1 MLLRLCAV
9 AIACATLLLSGG
21 TSANAAD
28 DLKLLFLGDK
38 GSHRPAERAAQ
49 LIPVL
54 AERSIAVR
62 YTDNVQELTLD
73 NLRKFDGLIIF
84 ANTTEI
90 SREQESAL
98 LEYVAEGGAFI
109 PLHCASFCFLNSPAY
124 IDLVGAQFSKHGGEV
139 FATEI
144 VEPNHPIMQGF
155 GGFQSWDETYVH
167 TKHNPR
173 NRTVL
178 EVRKQGAQ
186 ADGQQ
191 AEPWTW
197 VRTQGKGRVFY
208 TAWGH
213 DARTW
218 SNPGFQN
225 LVERGIR
232 WACDQDLSVVKP
244 FVDHSLFP
252 LPSMTALRTDVAP
265 FEYDEVGPKIP
276 NYVPSNRWG
285 TMGDNLSKMQKPLP
299 PDESIKHFVTPQN
312 FHLELFVSEP
322 ELGGKPI
329 AMNWDH
335 RGRLWL
341 CETVDYPNELKDAAE
356 GRDRI
361 RICEDTNGDGRADK
375 FSIFAEQLSIP
386 SSIEFYRDGII
397 VQAGV
402 ETLFLRDKN
411 GDDKADERV
420 TLINGWA
427 MGDTHGGVSN
437 FQYGLDNRYWAM
449 QGYNDSHP
457 EYAGGKHPGFRQGPF
472 NFTMKREQPEVI
484 DVEFVRSTSNNS
496 WGLGTTEEGLIFAS
510 TANRAPSYFVP
521 IPNRY
526 YERVKG
532 WTPNLMADAIFDT
545 HLFRPITDKIRQVD
559 HHGGYTAGAGHA
571 FYTARAY
578 PQAWWNRIAFVCG
591 PTGHLV
597 GSFLVSPKGASFSD
611 TSPFN
616 LLASDDEWSAPIMA
630 EVGPD
635 GQVWVIDWYNYI
647 VQHNPTPQGF
657 KTGKGNAYESDLRD
671 KSRGRIYRVVYD
683 KAEAA
688 STQSPKL
695 SADEPGELVAALKHS
710 NRLWRRHAQR
720 LLVER
725 GQADVVPGLVKL
737 VEDPSVDAIGLSV
750 GAIHALW
757 TLKGLG
763 ALDAP
768 AAPGFAA
775 AVTALKHPSSGVRRN
790 AALVLPSAK
799 ESIAALQQADLITD
813 REPQVRLAVLM
824 ALADMP
830 EDAAAGKLLATAA
843 RDDSTISDRWLK
855 EGIICAGAKQATP
868 LLSALLTQTGQ
879 ESSKSGSARG
889 TDGQAERV
897 APAAAEGAD
906 TRPARTPRSG
916 ARTRQQNGNER
927 EEQGFASGQFEI
939 ASVLAEHLARSQPT
953 AAQLRILLSDMT
965 SGDGAIAEAIISG
978 LAQGW
983 PRDHKPELDAEL
995 EKQLEALV
1003 EKLPLG
1009 ARGQL
1014 VMLASNWGSE
1024 KLKKYAAEITA
1035 DLNAKLANSELK
1047 VSDRLAAVEQLMQ
1060 MSSGSDEVVSALVDM
1075 LSPQNPPQ
1083 LSSGIIRAL
1092 SASRSGRVAE
1102 SLIARWNEL
1111 TPSLRDDVVSVL
1123 LLRPD
1128 SARQLV
1134 DSLSK
1139 GPIHVTDLSL
1149 DQRQTLKNHPD
1160 RGLRDAA
1167 TKILSASGGLPS
1179 ADRIE
1184 VLTRFAASAHA
1195 SGDAKKGKELFK
1207 KSCANCHK
1215 HSGEGQ
1221 EVGPDLTG
1229 MAVHPKEELLI
1240 HILDPSRSVEG
1251 NFRRYTV
1258 LTGDGKVI
1266 AGMLAAESLSAI
1278 EVIDAEGK
1286 RQSISRDDVDSIT
1299 ATNKSLMPEGLEEQ
1313 IKLADMTDL
1322 LEFLTSKGRFV
1333 PLPLASVATAVSTKG
1348 LFHEGDNGPD
1358 RLIFS
1363 DWKPKTFAGV
1373 PFQLV
1378 DPLGKSK
1385 ANIVLLYG
1393 PGGTLPPT
1401 MPRSVKLPCNMPIGR
1416 LHMLSGISGW
1426 GFPASATGSVSLIV
1440 RFHYADGETEDQAL
1454 LNGQHFADYIRRI
1467 DVPKSEFAFS
1477 MRSQQVRYLTV
1488 EPKRKAIV
1496 REVELVKG
1504 PDASAP
1510 IIMALTAEQ
1519 PQ

>member
-1 MLLRLCAV
+1 MVSRLCAV
-9 AIACATLLLSGG
+9 AIVCLAVWG
-21 TSANAAD
+21 SAGQAIQGAD
-28 DLKLLFLGDK
+28 TAGEGPLQVLFLGDK
-38 GSHRPAERAAQ
+38 GHHRPADRAAQ
-49 LIPVL
+49 LIPVM
-54 AERSIAVR
+54 AERGISVR
-62 YTDNVQELTLD
+62 YTEDMQELELA
-73 NLRKFDGLIIF
+73 NLRKYDGLLVY
-84 ANTTEI
+84 ANTTQI
-90 SREQESAL
+90 TPAQEAAL
-98 LEYVAEGGAFI
+98 LEYVAGGGGFI
-109 PLHCASFCFLNSPAY
+109 PLHCASYCFLNSPAY

-144 VEPNHPIMQGF
+144 VQPDHPIMKGF

-167 TKHNPR
+167 TKHNER

-186 ADGQQ
+186 AEGQQ

-213 DARTW
+213 DERTW

-232 WACDQDLSVVKP
+232 WACKRDVSVVKP
-244 FVDHSLFP
+244 FTDSSLFP
-252 LPSMTALRTDVAP
+252 VPAMTALRTDVAP
-265 FEYDEVGPKIP
+265 FEYEDVGPKIP

-285 TMGDNLSKMQKPLP
+285 ARGENFTKMQKPLP
-299 PDESIKHFVTPQN
+299 PAESIKHFVTPQK

-322 ELGGKPI
+322 QLAGKPV

-335 RGRLWL
+335 RGRLWVS
-341 CETVDYPNELKDAAE
+341 ETIDYPNELKDAKD

-361 RICEDTNGDGRADK
+361 RICEDTDGDGRADK
-375 FSIFAEQLSIP
+375 FTVFAEQLSIP
-386 SSIEFYRDGII
+386 TSIEFYRDGII

-402 ETLFLRDKN
+402 ETLFLRDKD

-420 TLINGWA
+420 TLIKGWA

-457 EYAGGKHPGFRQGPF
+457 EYARGSHPGFRQGPF
-472 NFTMKREQPEVI
+472 NFTVTGQSPEVT
-484 DVEFVRSTSNNS
+484 DVEFVRSTTNNS
-496 WGLGTTEEGLIFAS
+496 WGLGTSEEGLIFAS
-510 TANRAPSYFVP
+510 TANRAPSFFVP

-545 HLFRPITDKIRQVD
+545 HLFKPITDKIRQVD

-571 FYTARAY
+571 LYTARAY

-597 GSFLVSPKGASFSD
+597 GAFLLSPNGGSFSD

-657 KTGKGNAYESDLRD
+657 TTGKGNAYESDLRD
-671 KSRGRIYRVVYD
+671 KTHGRIYRVVYED
-683 KAEAA
+683 AQPETTSA
-688 STQSPKL
+688 PKL
-695 SADEPGELVAALKHS
+695 SSDDPSGLVAALRHS

-725 GQADVVPGLVKL
+725 GQKDVVPDLIKL
-737 VEDPSVDAIGLSV
+737 VADQRVDSVGLNV

-763 ALDAP
+763 SLDAADSP
-768 AAPGFAA
+768 AFAA
-775 AVTALKHPSSGVRRN
+775 AATALGHPSAGVRRN
-790 AALVLPSAK
+790 AALVLPSCSESVAAIAK
-799 ESIAALQQADLITD
+799 SQLLSDAQ
-813 REPQVRLAVLM
+813 PQVRLAALM

-830 EDAAAGKLLATAA
+830 EDEAAGKLLAAA
-843 RDDSTISDRWLK
+843 AADDSNTLDRWLK
-855 EGIICAGAKQATP
+855 EGIICAGATQATP
-868 LLSALLTQTGQ
+868 LLASLLTR
-879 ESSKSGSARG
+879 SHG
-889 TDGQAERV
+889 TDTKLATSSN
-897 APAAAEGAD
+897 AATTA
-906 TRPARTPRSG
+906 
-916 ARTRQQNGNER
+916 QL
-927 EEQGFASGQFEI
+927 EI
-939 ASVLAEHLARSQPT
+939 ASVLAEHLARSLPT
-953 AAQLRILLSDMT
+953 TAQLRNLLT
-965 SGDGAIAEAIISG
+965 SMVPGNISVAEAVITG

-983 PRDHKPELDAEL
+983 PQSHKPELNADV
-995 EKQLEALV
+995 EKQLDALV
-1003 EKLPLG
+1003 ARLPL
-1009 ARGQL
+1009 ASRGQL

-1024 KLKKYAAEITA
+1024 KLQKYASEIIA
-1035 DLNAKLANSELK
+1035 GLNEKLASSELK
-1047 VSDRLAAVEQLMQ
+1047 PEQRLEAVKQLMQ
-1060 MSSGSDEVVSALVDM
+1060 ISGGRDQVVEQLVDM
-1075 LSPQNPPQ
+1075 LTPQNPPQ

-1092 SASRSGRVAE
+1092 SASRSERVAE
-1102 SLIARWNEL
+1102 MLIARWDAL
-1111 TPSLRDDVVSVL
+1111 TPSLRSDVVAVL

-1128 SARQLV
+1128 STRQLV

-1139 GPIHVTDLSL
+1139 GPIRVTDLTL
-1149 DQRQTLKNHPD
+1149 DQRQTLKNHPE
-1160 RGLRDAA
+1160 RRLREAA
-1167 TKILSASGGLPS
+1167 TRVLSASGGLPS
-1179 ADRIE
+1179 ADRVQ
-1184 VLTRFAASAHA
+1184 VLERFAASAHA
-1195 SGDAKKGKELFK
+1195 TGDAKKGKELFK
-1207 KSCANCHK
+1207 KNCANCHK

-1221 EVGPDLTG
+1221 EIGPDLTG

-1258 LTGDGKVI
+1258 LTADGKVI

-1278 EVIDAEGK
+1278 EIIDAEGK

-1299 ATNKSLMPEGLEEQ
+1299 ATSKSLMPEGLEEQ
-1313 IKLADMTDL
+1313 IKEADMADL

-1333 PLPLASVATAVSTKG
+1333 PLPLASVATAISTKG
-1348 LFHEGDNGPD
+1348 LFHAGDNGPD
-1358 RLIFS
+1358 RMIFA

-1378 DPLGKSK
+1378 DPQGKSK
-1385 ANIVLLYG
+1385 PNIVLLYS
-1393 PGGTLPPT
+1393 PNGTLPPT
-1401 MPRSVKLPCNMPIGR
+1401 MPQSVKLPCNMPLGK
-1416 LHMLSGISGW
+1416 LHLLSGVSGW
-1426 GFPASATGSVSLIV
+1426 GYPASAEGSVSLIV
-1440 RFHYADGETEDQAL
+1440 RLHFADGEAEDHPL
-1454 LNGQHFADYIRRI
+1454 VNGQHFADYIRRI
-1467 DVPKSEFAFS
+1467 DVPKSEFAFAL
-1477 MRSQQVRYLTV
+1477 RSQQIRYLAI
-1488 EPKRKAIV
+1488 EPSRKAVV

-1504 PDASAP
+1504 PDRSAP
-1510 IIMALTAEQ
+1510 IIMAITAEQ